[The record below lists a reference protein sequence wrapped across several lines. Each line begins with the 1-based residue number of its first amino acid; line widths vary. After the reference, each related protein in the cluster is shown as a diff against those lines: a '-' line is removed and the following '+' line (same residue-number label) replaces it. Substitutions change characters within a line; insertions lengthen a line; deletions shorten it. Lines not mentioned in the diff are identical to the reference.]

1 MLAPT
6 VGPYIGGRI
15 TETLSW
21 HWLFLIN
28 LGPGAVMGLLVAWL
42 ILIDDPDWAHGR
54 TLDVLAL
61 VSIAVF
67 LATLQL
73 TLREAPGWG

>member
-28 LGPGAVMGLLVAWL
+28 LGPGAVMSLLVAWL
-42 ILIDDPDWAHGR
+42 ILIDGPEWANFCR
-54 TLDVLAL
+54 LDVLAL
-61 VSIAVF
+61 VLIAIF
-67 LATLQL
+67 
-73 TLREAPGWG
+73 

>member
-21 HWLFLIN
+21 HWLLLIN
-28 LGPGAVMGLLVAWL
+28 LGPGVVMSLLVAWL
-42 ILIDDPDWAHGR
+42 ILIDNPDWANIR
-54 TLDVLAL
+54 RLDILAL
-61 VSIAVF
+61 VLIAIF
-67 LATLQL
+67 
-73 TLREAPGWG
+73 

>member
-6 VGPYIGGRI
+6 VGLYIRGRI

-28 LGPGAVMGLLVAWL
+28 LGPGAVMSLLVAWH
-42 ILIDDPDWAHGR
+42 ILIDNPDWANIR
-54 TLDVLAL
+54 RLDVLAL
-61 VSIAVF
+61 VLIAIF
-67 LATLQL
+67 
-73 TLREAPGWG
+73 